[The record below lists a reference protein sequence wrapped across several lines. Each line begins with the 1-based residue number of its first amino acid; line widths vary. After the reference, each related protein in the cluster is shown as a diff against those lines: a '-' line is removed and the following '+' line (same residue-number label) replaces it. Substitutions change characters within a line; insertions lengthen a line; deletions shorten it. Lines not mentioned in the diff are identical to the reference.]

1 MKAMLGFIAVVS
13 FIMVLNTAEELG
25 IVFVLSL
32 VAFACSMI
40 KFNNIK
46 E

>member
-1 MKAMLGFIAVVS
+1 MRAILGIISVVS
-13 FIMVLNTAEELG
+13 FLMMLSTAEQLG

-40 KFNNIK
+40 KFNLIK

>member
-1 MKAMLGFIAVVS
+1 MRAILGIISVLSFLLMLS
-13 FIMVLNTAEELG
+13 TAEELG

-32 VAFACSMI
+32 VAFVCTVI